1 MEKIATFITTQRN
14 QWIPLAGLLVMAL
27 ALRTSLEPWAF
38 MWLIALSVFFGCKWL
53 TWKRALTE
61 GVSTN
66 DLRVMAY
73 CLAWVGMDAEKFL
86 DIDSNPAKP
95 KLREW
100 IMPMVYFILG
110 VILIWKI
117 ARIFYPAYPLL
128 SGWLGLIGMGF
139 LFHFGSFQILSLFWR
154 QLGVNA
160 QPFLNSPYRAVS
172 LADFWGKRWNMAFRR
187 LSHDFIFEPLRH
199 KLNLSMAMFPTFLV
213 SGLLHEAII
222 SLPVNAGYGSPTL
235 YFFLQWMG
243 IVIERSK
250 RGRGAGFSKG
260 WRGRI
265 FTIVFVLGPF
275 YRLFHE
281 PFVTGVILPFL
292 RVIHSL

>member
-213 SGLLHEAII
+213 SGLLLEAII